1 MNYQVPRGTQDIL
14 PKDIRKWHRL
24 EELIRQ
30 FCHVYNYDEIRT
42 PIFEHTNV
50 FKRGN
55 DSSDMVNKEMY
66 TFQLENSKTSLTL
79 RPEGTAGVVRSFVE
93 NKLFGSADLPVKMYY
108 VGPQFRHE
116 RPQKGRM
123 RIFHQFGVE
132 VIGAKSPMLDVETIA
147 LGWSF
152 VSALGLKD
160 MKVLINTLGDDASRD
175 AYRTALKEHF
185 KNDIDNMC
193 ADCKRRYEQ
202 NPLRILDCKVDHD
215 KEIMKTA
222 PKMQDYLNEESQ
234 AYFEEV
240 LEGLDALGI
249 PYEVDDR
256 LVRGLDYYTHIV
268 FEVVSVNKEMGAQ
281 STVFAGG
288 RYDGLVEYFGG
299 PQGMSGI
306 GWAMG
311 LERLLIACEAE
322 GISLDEEEGLDAY
335 VLCLSPSV
343 KKEALQVVS
352 LLRANGYRSDTDYL
366 GRSFKAQFKTVD
378 RKKARIAILI
388 GEDEVE
394 KGEVTIKDTLHKT
407 QQSVPFDDIIDSMDA
422 LFEEENE
429 ECTCGEENCTCGH
442 HHHHEE

>member
-30 FCHVYNYDEIRT
+30 FTHLYNYDEIRT

-66 TFQLENSKTSLTL
+66 TFQLENSSTSLTL
-79 RPEGTAGVVRSFVE
+79 RPEGTAGVARAFVE
-93 NKLFGSADLPVKMYY
+93 HKMFGSPDLPAKLYY
-108 VGPQFRHE
+108 VGPQCRHE

-132 VIGAKSPMLDVETIA
+132 VIGAKSPLLDVETIA

-152 VSALGLKD
+152 VSALGLQDK
-160 MKVLINTLGDDASRD
+160 KVLINTLGDDASRD
-175 AYRTALKEHF
+175 AYRQALKKHF
-185 KNDIDNMC
+185 ENDIDTMC
-193 ADCKRRYEQ
+193 EDCKRRYEQ
-202 NPLRILDCKVDHD
+202 NPLRILDCKVD
-215 KEIMKTA
+215 KEKDVMKSA
-222 PKMQDYLNEESQ
+222 PKMEDYLTEESKL
-234 AYFEEV
+234 YFQEV

-256 LVRGLDYYTHIV
+256 LVRGLDYYTHTV
-268 FEVVSVNKEMGAQ
+268 FEVVSINQEMGAQ

-299 PQGMSGI
+299 PANMSGI

-322 GISLDEEEGLDAY
+322 GIVLDEEESLDAY
-335 VLCLSPSV
+335 VLCLSDRV
-343 KKEALQVVS
+343 KKEALQIVTE
-352 LLRANGYRSDTDYL
+352 LRANGYRSDTDYL
-366 GRSFKAQFKTVD
+366 GRSFKAQFKTVE
-378 RKKARIAILI
+378 RKHARVAVIV
-388 GEDEVE
+388 GEKDIEQGV
-394 KGEVTIKDTLHKT
+394 VTLKDTSNQT
-407 QQSVPFDDIIDSMDA
+407 QKVVSLDSIIEGMDEIFTA
-422 LFEEENE
+422 EES
-429 ECTCGEENCTCGH
+429 CSCKDENCTCGH
-442 HHHHEE
+442 HHE